1 MVLGSRPGVG
11 AAVEGAALLCSF
23 PRSVWVLQSLLPVF
37 EWADSN
43 GVEGRTG
50 EGVEGMDSE
59 RYSVPSRTPLWK
71 KGRKFHNPR
80 KLTGI
85 SSVPLCSTCSRIW
98 KVLHASADSTNLP
111 FYSTFQHWLLKYLKN
126 SSILML
132 LHAKIL
138 SGH

>member
-11 AAVEGAALLCSF
+11 AAAEGAALLCSL

-71 KGRKFHNPR
+71 KGRKCHNPR

-85 SSVPLCSTCSRIW
+85 SSALLLVLALGSGKCS
-98 KVLHASADSTNLP
+98 VLQETVLVYLPRASFIT
-111 FYSTFQHWLLKYLKN
+111 
-126 SSILML
+126 
-132 LHAKIL
+132 
-138 SGH
+138 GC

>member
-1 MVLGSRPGVG
+1 MG
-11 AAVEGAALLCSF
+11 AAVEGAVLLCSF

-37 EWADSN
+37 EWADSS

-80 KLTGI
+80 KLTSI
-85 SSVPLCSTCSRIW
+85 
-98 KVLHASADSTNLP
+98 VLHSSLVFALGSGKCSVLHQPALIYLSIAP
-111 FYSTFQHWLLKYLKN
+111 FTT
-126 SSILML
+126 
-132 LHAKIL
+132 
-138 SGH
+138 GC